1 MPAATP
7 LTSATTGV
15 REASSARTR
24 SAPANRVPWVAPSAD
39 SGAPEQNPRPAPVS
53 AMARTA
59 GSASKA
65 RTASATA
72 AHISGSTA
80 LSRSG
85 ALRVIRPTA
94 PVVSTR
100 TVPDG
105 VASLV
110 LMPPSNRRV
119 RPGPPRPE
127 ATSAVTSASLNPWA
141 SR

>member
-1 MPAATP
+1 MGTPIPAATP
-7 LTSATTGV
+7 CTRATTGV
-15 REASSARTR
+15 RDPRSARTR
-24 SAPANRVPWVAPSAD
+24 SAPAYNVPAVAPSAD
-39 SGAPEQNPRPAPVS
+39 SGAPEQNPRPAPAS
-53 AMARTA
+53 ATTRTE

-85 ALRVIRPTA
+85 ALSVIRPIG

-100 TVPDG
+100 T
-105 VASLV
+105 ALV
-110 LMPPSNRRV
+110 LIRPSNRTGQACTTA
-119 RPGPPRPE
+119 PD
-127 ATSAVTSASLNPWA
+127 ATRAVTSASVNPWA